1 MDGDIETFEIS
12 RIVSMVSILWKHR
25 ERAATAVRKLA
36 TNLAREVR
44 EVVCSQLHRQHFD
57 DRHAAPGGAGNVDC
71 IIVIISSVHLN
82 NKYMGASE

>member
-1 MDGDIETFEIS
+1 
-12 RIVSMVSILWKHR
+12 MVLILWKRR
-25 ERAATAVRKLA
+25 ERGAGDHSATAVRKLA

-71 IIVIISSVHLN
+71 IIVIISSLHLN